1 MKINLISILSDS
13 DRIEIQVVFQGW
25 SPHLAPLGV
34 PGLGSYRQGLP
45 VKLSGGA
52 TRPLVTPNLTADAEE
67 DERGLP
73 RRKAA
78 TNIDTTTAEEDVK
91 DFDVPG
97 KKSDRV

>member
-1 MKINLISILSDS
+1 M
-13 DRIEIQVVFQGW
+13 
-25 SPHLAPLGV
+25 
-34 PGLGSYRQGLP
+34 
-45 VKLSGGA
+45 
-52 TRPLVTPNLTADAEE
+52 TPNLTADAEE